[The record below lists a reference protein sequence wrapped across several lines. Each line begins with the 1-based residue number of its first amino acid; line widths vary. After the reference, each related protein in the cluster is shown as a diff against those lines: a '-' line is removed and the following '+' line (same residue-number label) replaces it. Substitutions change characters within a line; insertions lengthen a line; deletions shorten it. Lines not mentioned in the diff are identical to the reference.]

1 MLTEHDFQRQ
11 YMAST
16 NNDQALITK
25 LSVVCLEA
33 VTGHVAR
40 QGKKLTDSK
49 ARRTVEQVMA
59 LLGQNIARAGE
70 LYVKADATEAASQRN

>member
-11 YMAST
+11 YLGNF

-40 QGKKLTDSK
+40 QGGELSQDSVRK
-49 ARRTVEQVMA
+49 DVAQIME
-59 LLGQNIARAGE
+59 LLGQNICRAGE
-70 LYVKADATEAASQRN
+70 LYAKVELDEAKGGN

>member
-11 YMAST
+11 YISST

-40 QGKKLTDSK
+40 QGKKLTDPK

-70 LYVKADATEAASQRN
+70 LYAKADDAEAAGKRN

>member
-1 MLTEHDFQRQ
+1 MLTENDFQSQ
-11 YMAST
+11 YLGNN

-40 QGKKLTDSK
+40 QGGELEQD
-49 ARRTVEQVMA
+49 AVRRDVAQVME
-59 LLGQNIARAGE
+59 LLGQNICRAGE
-70 LYVKADATEAASQRN
+70 LYAKVHPERTSEGN

>member
-1 MLTEHDFQRQ
+1 MLTENDFQRQ
-11 YMAST
+11 YLGNN

-40 QGKKLTDSK
+40 QGGELEQETV
-49 ARRTVEQVMA
+49 RRDVAQIME
-59 LLGQNIARAGE
+59 LLGQNICRAGE
-70 LYVKADATEAASQRN
+70 LYTKVHPSKVTGGN